1 MNINKVYY
9 LKISLIFVVVSSY
22 FLGFALRENSSGGA
36 ESDFIDATW
45 PAIKGIEQE
54 FFFAIK
60 NYGKFGEGSWPMFH
74 ILNVLFNPF
83 TYSQYSFQL
92 SITFISLINFFLF
105 ENLIRKKFKLDK
117 IDSYLFSSI
126 ILLLPFFRSSAFW
139 GLTEN
144 FGWMFLLLAIKFY
157 LNLEVLLTKKSI
169 NFDVIFNI
177 FMVCLFSS
185 LALYTRQYLIF
196 FPIFVFLK
204 FLLIDKNIK
213 IFILISII
221 YFIFSLPGIFLIYSW
236 GGLYDSINV
245 PAGNVLVN
253 HHPKYI
259 LKNIP
264 FFFSFFTFY
273 LMPVFL
279 IECLSFGIKTV
290 SKKYYLSFLVSFSIM
305 LLLYFFNF
313 FEYLKNV
320 NMGGGI
326 FLKLDYIFFNKKLI
340 FFIICSSF
348 GFSLLYELI
357 KKNFKVNLLLTLSIL
372 IFCFPK
378 FIFQEYYEPLI
389 LILFFLLY
397 NHNIDYFF
405 NKKNNMSIFLSL
417 FYFTSYFIGAIYYKY
432 FLFLSYSD
440 WKMFI
445 EN

>member
-177 FMVCLFSS
+177 FMV
-185 LALYTRQYLIF
+185 
-196 FPIFVFLK
+196 
-204 FLLIDKNIK
+204 
-213 IFILISII
+213 
-221 YFIFSLPGIFLIYSW
+221 
-236 GGLYDSINV
+236 
-245 PAGNVLVN
+245 
-253 HHPKYI
+253 
-259 LKNIP
+259 
-264 FFFSFFTFY
+264 
-273 LMPVFL
+273 
-279 IECLSFGIKTV
+279 
-290 SKKYYLSFLVSFSIM
+290 
-305 LLLYFFNF
+305 
-313 FEYLKNV
+313 
-320 NMGGGI
+320 
-326 FLKLDYIFFNKKLI
+326 
-340 FFIICSSF
+340 
-348 GFSLLYELI
+348 
-357 KKNFKVNLLLTLSIL
+357 
-372 IFCFPK
+372 
-378 FIFQEYYEPLI
+378 
-389 LILFFLLY
+389 
-397 NHNIDYFF
+397 
-405 NKKNNMSIFLSL
+405 
-417 FYFTSYFIGAIYYKY
+417 
-432 FLFLSYSD
+432 
-440 WKMFI
+440 
-445 EN
+445 